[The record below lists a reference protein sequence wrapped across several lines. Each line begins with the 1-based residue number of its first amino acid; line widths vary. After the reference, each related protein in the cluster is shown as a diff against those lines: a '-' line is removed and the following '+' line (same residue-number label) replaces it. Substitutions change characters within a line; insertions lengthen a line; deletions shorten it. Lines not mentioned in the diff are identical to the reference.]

1 MYATNITGTG
11 TMCDN
16 ESKFDL
22 ENDQYIETPWNIIET
37 YFEGQ
42 HLERLVRHQLES
54 YNNFVDNQITKTIDM
69 FNAKEATDVR
79 YNMKDTILKGI
90 NFSTE
95 NQKNDSDE
103 NELCWEQ
110 NDTPNSN
117 YPIGPR
123 ISSSLIS
130 QGLFSLGAL
139 LERPIVCS
147 FLTLS
152 LLSLFSLTLYHL

>member
-1 MYATNITGTG
+1 
-11 TMCDN
+11 
-16 ESKFDL
+16 
-22 ENDQYIETPWNIIET
+22 
-37 YFEGQ
+37 
-42 HLERLVRHQLES
+42 
-54 YNNFVDNQITKTIDM
+54 M

-117 YPIGPR
+117 YQIGP
-123 ISSSLIS
+123 
-130 QGLFSLGAL
+130 
-139 LERPIVCS
+139 
-147 FLTLS
+147 
-152 LLSLFSLTLYHL
+152 